1 MEVKTKVYQDIK
13 KNEKYMKERLGLD
26 ISYDVDYRQVII
38 LGRRVQLYFVNGLCD
53 TTIVQELLI
62 EMLNLNENEK
72 EKEKFPEIFTNRLV
86 HQQVAKLKTLD
97 EAVDEMLSGLVVIFV
112 DGYNQVFSIDVRHY
126 PGRTPEEPDTE
137 KVIRGSR
144 DGYTENVVENTAL
157 TRRRLRD
164 ARLRNEMMKVGERS
178 KTDVCI
184 TYIKDIASDGLVD
197 LVKER
202 IEGIEVDGL
211 SMADKSLEEF
221 IIKRKWNTFPLV
233 RYTERPDVAANHL
246 LEGHVIVTVDS
257 SPSVII
263 LPTTYFHHL
272 QHAEEYR
279 QSPVFGTFV
288 RWIRFLAV
296 FLSIFLLPVWI
307 LFVQDP
313 SLLPKNLAFIGP
325 NEEGSVP
332 IVLQIILADLGI
344 EFLRMAAVH
353 TPTPLSTAMS
363 LIAAVLIGE
372 IAIDVGMFSAEVIL
386 YVSISAIG
394 SYVTPSYEL
403 GTANKILK
411 YFLVIVTALFGINGL
426 MIGFTL
432 TILFLVEQKSLKT
445 PYFWPFIP
453 YNPSALLHI
462 IFRIPVPY
470 TNRRPSIV
478 HPKNVYRQPL
488 EKGKEKDK

>member
-72 EKEKFPEIFTNRLV
+72 EKEKFPEILTNRLV

-246 LEGHVIVTVDS
+246 LEGHVIV
-257 SPSVII
+257 
-263 LPTTYFHHL
+263 L
-272 QHAEEYR
+272 
-279 QSPVFGTFV
+279 
-288 RWIRFLAV
+288 
-296 FLSIFLLPVWI
+296 
-307 LFVQDP
+307 
-313 SLLPKNLAFIGP
+313 
-325 NEEGSVP
+325 
-332 IVLQIILADLGI
+332 
-344 EFLRMAAVH
+344 
-353 TPTPLSTAMS
+353 S
-363 LIAAVLIGE
+363 LI
-372 IAIDVGMFSAEVIL
+372 
-386 YVSISAIG
+386 
-394 SYVTPSYEL
+394 
-403 GTANKILK
+403 
-411 YFLVIVTALFGINGL
+411 
-426 MIGFTL
+426 
-432 TILFLVEQKSLKT
+432 
-445 PYFWPFIP
+445 
-453 YNPSALLHI
+453 HI
-462 IFRIPVPY
+462 
-470 TNRRPSIV
+470 
-478 HPKNVYRQPL
+478 
-488 EKGKEKDK
+488 

>member
-1 MEVKTKVYQDIK
+1 MEVKTKVFHDLK
-13 KNEKYMKERLGLD
+13 KNEEYLRERLGVGV
-26 ISYDVDYRQVII
+26 SYDVDFREII
-38 LGRRVQLYFVNGLCD
+38 VLERRIQLYSVNGLCD
-53 TTIVQELLI
+53 SSIIQELLK
-62 EMLNLNENEK
+62 ELVHLNEYEREK
-72 EKEKFPEIFTNRLV
+72 KKLPEILTNRLL
-86 HQQVAKLKTLD
+86 HQQLVKLETLD
-97 EAVDEMLSGLVVIFV
+97 EAVDELLSGLVVLFL
-112 DGYNQVFSIDVRHY
+112 DGYDEAFTVDIRHY

-137 KVIRGSR
+137 QIIRGSR

-178 KTDVCI
+178 KTDVCVS
-184 TYIKDIASDGLVD
+184 YIQDIASDGLVD
-197 LVKER
+197 LVKSR
-202 IEGIEVDGL
+202 IESVEVDGL

-221 IIKRKWNTFPLV
+221 IVERKWNTFPLV

-246 LEGHVIVTVDS
+246 LEGHVLVIVDS

-263 LPTTYFHHL
+263 FPTTYFHHL

-279 QSPVFGTFV
+279 QSPVFGTFI

-296 FLSIFLLPVWI
+296 LVSIYLLPLWL
-307 LFVQDP
+307 LFVADP
-313 SLLPKNLAFIGP
+313 SLLPKDLSFIGP
-325 NEEGSVP
+325 NEDGNIP
-332 IVLQIILADLGI
+332 IIIQIILADLGI

-353 TPTPLSTAMS
+353 TPTPLSTAMG
-363 LIAAVLIGE
+363 LIAAVLIGQ
-372 IAIDVGMFSAEVIL
+372 IAIDVGLFSPEVIL
-386 YVSISAIG
+386 YVSIAAIG

-411 YFLVIVTALFGINGL
+411 YFLILMTALFGVNGL

-432 TILFLVEQKSLKT
+432 TVLYLVNQKSLKT

-470 TNRRPSIV
+470 SNRRPSIV
-478 HPKNVYRQPL
+478 HPKNIYRQPV
-488 EKGKEKDK
+488 EKGKGNDK